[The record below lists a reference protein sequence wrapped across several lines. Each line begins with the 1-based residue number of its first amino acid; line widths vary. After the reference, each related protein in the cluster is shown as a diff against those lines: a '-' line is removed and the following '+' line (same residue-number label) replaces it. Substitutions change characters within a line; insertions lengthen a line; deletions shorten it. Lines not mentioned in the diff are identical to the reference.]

1 MGNIIITVLS
11 SLISGLL
18 GVVISNRQ
26 YKKYEK
32 NKIKMDT
39 FRRVVAYR
47 YCLVPNSQD
56 NNSGEFFSALNEVF
70 VVFNENKE
78 VIDALKKL
86 HEELNLPDRSVDNL
100 VTLIKKMSEVL
111 NVNYSQVNDSFFE
124 RPFSRG
130 IASS

>member
-56 NNSGEFFSALNEVF
+56 NNSGE
-70 VVFNENKE
+70 